1 MPENHAVKFPISKEL
16 EMKAVRCPSCGAA
29 MERNGRT
36 GAGSQRWRCR
46 ACGASTTVSYDDG
59 AARLEEFLAWL
70 MSKDTQLS
78 MPGQGRTFRR
88 RTAEFWRVWP
98 MPEPTG
104 EVHRVLFVD
113 GIWLA
118 RDLVVLIAYD
128 GEHVVSWYMAQA
140 EASRAWEALMA
151 PIPAPDVVVC
161 DGGTGFAS
169 AVRRAWPRT
178 RVQRCLFHAF
188 SQVRRYTT
196 TRPRLQAGREL
207 YALSIELMHLDTLRQ
222 ADWWVERYLQ
232 WCGFWADFLEDV
244 SVVDGRRRFTHER
257 LRRAR
262 SSLSRLVSQGTLFTY
277 LDPALAAE
285 GPLPRTNNPIEGGV
299 NAQLRDVLRNHRGLS
314 LMRRA
319 KAAFWWRCIHAEGPR
334 PARELLRS
342 MPTDADIDFLYRTY
356 SASPKRED
364 GGPEWGDRV
373 VWEELHRKDPYP
385 FWLD

>member
-1 MPENHAVKFPISKEL
+1 
-16 EMKAVRCPSCGAA
+16 MKRVMCQCCGSA
-29 MERNGRT
+29 MRRNGRT
-36 GAGSQRWRCR
+36 SAGSQRWRCES
-46 ACGASTTVSYDDG
+46 CGASRTVSYDDS

-70 MSKDTQLS
+70 LSKAKQAD

-88 RTAEFWRVWP
+88 LAADFWPIWP

-104 EVHRVLFVD
+104 EAHRVLFVD

-128 GEHVVSWYMAQA
+128 GGHVVSWYMA
-140 EASRAWEALMA
+140 ESETSRAWEALMA
-151 PIPAPDVVVC
+151 PIPAPEVVVC
-161 DGGTGFAS
+161 DGGAGFEKAR
-169 AVRRAWPRT
+169 RRAWPGA

-196 TRPRLQAGREL
+196 SRPRLQAGREL
-207 YALSIELMHLDTLRQ
+207 YALAIELMHLDTLRQ
-222 ADWWVERYLQ
+222 ADLWVERYLQ

-244 SVVDGRRRFTHER
+244 SVVDGRRQFTHER

-314 LMRRA
+314 LMRRV
-319 KAAFWWRCIHAEGPR
+319 KAVFWWCYMHTEDPK

>member
-29 MERNGRT
+29 MKRNGRT

-46 ACGASTTVSYDDG
+46 ACGASTTVSYDDT

-104 EVHRVLFVD
+104 EARRALLVD

-128 GEHVVSWYMAQA
+128 GGHVVSWYMAES

-151 PIPAPDVVVC
+151 PIPAPEVVAC
-161 DGGTGFAS
+161 DGGAGFERAR
-169 AVRRAWPRT
+169 RRACPGT

-196 TRPRLQAGREL
+196 SRPRLQAGRE
-207 YALSIELMHLDTLRQ
+207 
-222 ADWWVERYLQ
+222 
-232 WCGFWADFLEDV
+232 
-244 SVVDGRRRFTHER
+244 RRFTHER

-262 SSLSRLVSQGTLFTY
+262 SSLSRLVSAGTLFTY

-299 NAQLRDVLRNHRGLS
+299 NAQLREVLRNHRGLS

-319 KAAFWWRCIHAEGPR
+319 KAVFWWWCCMHAEGPK